1 MSDLKEVKHKIRDR
15 LSDIRQPGVSR
26 NDPSHERLHY
36 DGRNVQTVLLNF
48 LTKKRYVDYI
58 LTHCPTHS

>member
-26 NDPSHERLHY
+26 NDPSHKRLH
-36 DGRNVQTVLLNF
+36 DGGNVQNVLFNF
-48 LTKKRYVDYI
+48 LAKEQNVDYI
-58 LTHCPTHS
+58 LTHCPTHF